1 MRGRIYM
8 TEEFYKISENIKRI
22 EENIARAALR
32 SGRNEKDV
40 SLVAVT
46 KTIDVDRINHA
57 ISCGVKYI
65 GENKVQEF
73 LQKCDSLQL
82 DGVSAHL
89 IGHLQTNK
97 VSKIVGKVNMIE
109 SVDSVR
115 LAQAISNKSAELGI
129 KTDILLQVNIGR
141 EESKSGILP
150 ELLFETADEI
160 SRLDGIVIRGLMAIP
175 PAQGDNAEKI
185 KFFSNMSQLFIDIKG
200 KKMDNSNVNVLSMG
214 MSGDYELAVECGA
227 TLVRVGTGIFGQR
240 NYNI

>member
-1 MRGRIYM
+1 M
-8 TEEFYKISENIKRI
+8 TEDFCKISENIKRI
-22 EENIARAALR
+22 RENIAAAALR
-32 SGRNEKDV
+32 SGRNECDV

-46 KTIDVDRINHA
+46 KTIDSARINHA
-57 ISCGVKYI
+57 LSCGIRYI

-73 LQKCDSLQL
+73 LQKRDDLML

-97 VSKIVGKVNMIE
+97 VSKIVGKVDMIE

-115 LAQAISNKSAELGI
+115 LAQAISNKSLELGI

-141 EESKSGILP
+141 EDSKSGILP

-160 SRLDGIVIRGLMAIP
+160 SRFDGIVIRGLMAIP
-175 PAQGDNAEKI
+175 PAQGNNTEKI
-185 KFFSNMSQLFIDIKG
+185 KFFSNMSKLFIDIKG

>member
-1 MRGRIYM
+1 M

-32 SGRNEKDV
+32 SGRSEKDV
-40 SLVAVT
+40 NLVAVT
-46 KTIDVDRINHA
+46 KTVDVARINHA
-57 ISCGVKYI
+57 LSCGIKYI

-73 LQKCDSLQL
+73 LQKCDDLKL
-82 DGVSAHL
+82 VGVSAHL

-115 LAQAISNKSAELGI
+115 LAEAISKKSLELGI

-150 ELLFETADEI
+150 ELLFETATEI
-160 SRLDGIVIRGLMAIP
+160 SSFEGIVIRGLMAIP
-175 PAQGDNAEKI
+175 PAQGNNLEKC

-227 TLVRVGTGIFGQR
+227 TLVRVGTGIFGHR
-240 NYNI
+240 NYN

>member
-1 MRGRIYM
+1 M

-22 EENIARAALR
+22 NENIARAALK
-32 SGRNEKDV
+32 SGRSENDV
-40 SLVAVT
+40 NLVAVT
-46 KTIDVDRINHA
+46 KTVDVERINHA
-57 ISCGVKYI
+57 LSCGVKYI

-73 LQKCDSLQL
+73 LKKRDSLNL
-82 DGVSAHL
+82 NGVSAHL

-97 VSKIVGKVNMIE
+97 VSKIVGQVDMIE

-115 LAQAISNKSAELGI
+115 LAQAISKKSLELGM

-150 ELLFETADEI
+150 EFLFETADEI
-160 SRLDGIVIRGLMAIP
+160 SRFDGIVIRGLMAIP
-175 PAQGDNAEKI
+175 PAQGDNAEKC
-185 KFFSNMSQLFIDIKG
+185 KFFSNMSKLFIDIKG

-227 TLVRVGTGIFGQR
+227 TLVRVGTGIFGYR